1 MEMQGSEHRA
11 DDTPEGV
18 SSGSVSADDVLAAE
32 FDAVRSDGDFTSGAR
47 RLLARDREL
56 LARLAK

>member
-1 MEMQGSEHRA
+1 MEMHGSERRA
-11 DDTPEGV
+11 EDGPEGV
-18 SSGSVSADDVLAAE
+18 LSGGARPDDVLAAE
-32 FDAVRSDGDFTSGAR
+32 VDAVRSNDDFAVRAR